1 IVVSRVAAG
10 FQQPAPERGDDWGC
24 FQSGRLNRSFAE
36 RGDRAMLWVGVRYR
50 GIALPDIMKLMQAW
64 LTGRGYRPNTLEYVI
79 SGSGTLIRA
88 QLEHE
93 FAETELAEEY
103 AGMVWDDCP

>member
-1 IVVSRVAAG
+1 
-10 FQQPAPERGDDWGC
+10 
-24 FQSGRLNRSFAE
+24 
-36 RGDRAMLWVGVRYR
+36 MLWVGVRYR

-88 QLEHE
+88 QFEHEIEATE
-93 FAETELAEEY
+93 FAEEF
-103 AGMVWDDCP
+103 AGSVSDDCPSIARAGASEISR